1 MYIYN
6 LSCPHTGQSIISFQ
20 GLPVFRSKMNV
31 SLNTIEHFKL
41 NDFEFKK
48 AFISPENNKNIILI
62 YLGYYMVKNFETD
75 CENLSVDKE
84 R

>member
-1 MYIYN
+1 
-6 LSCPHTGQSIISFQ
+6 
-20 GLPVFRSKMNV
+20 MNV
-31 SLNTIEHFKL
+31 SWNTIEHFKL

-62 YLGYYMVKNFETD
+62 YLGYNMVKNFETD